1 MFAIFCELCDNSNH
15 FYLRQS
21 IQPLLKLA
29 ALAISIEMNG
39 KTPDEIR
46 PMFGISNDLN
56 NPAEKARVKAE
67 NEWAIESRRRFDE
80 RRMNNM
86 DT

>member
-1 MFAIFCELCDNSNH
+1 
-15 FYLRQS
+15 
-21 IQPLLKLA
+21 
-29 ALAISIEMNG
+29 MNG

-56 NPAEKARVKAE
+56 DPAEKARIKAE

-80 RRMNNM
+80 RRMNSM